1 MPREKEFLELK
12 NREPTKVVIN
22 YMKRIK
28 EKQKRKQHANFEKI
42 NTPLSKSQS

>member
-12 NREPTKVVIN
+12 NREPTKAVIN

-28 EKQKRKQHANFEKI
+28 KKQKKQHADFEKI
-42 NTPLSKSQS
+42 NMPLSKSQS